1 MLKKIWYR
9 TIARHISAV
18 PPHAKAADSAEMLLR
33 WYRKNGKINA
43 LAPNAAVR
51 NSPSSWAPLTTLDP
65 ALDSYWEGPEEYGPL
80 RWLMTTDG
88 IGAKIKKITK
98 SQKHVR
104 GRDTIVER
112 AVISKRIRQNKI
124 KCTQKEHMRVLATL
138 VPLPRAVIRT
148 RKGS

>member
-1 MLKKIWYR
+1 
-9 TIARHISAV
+9 
-18 PPHAKAADSAEMLLR
+18 
-33 WYRKNGKINA
+33 
-43 LAPNAAVR
+43 
-51 NSPSSWAPLTTLDP
+51 
-65 ALDSYWEGPEEYGPL
+65 
-80 RWLMTTDG
+80 MTTDG